1 MSSSN
6 SKKTPGPKQKSPFA
20 TKSSQKPGSVQKQ
33 QSLLSFFTK
42 AVESPVPAN
51 KKGDS
56 DLPDLSSDPVG
67 PSSPANQEDTPTNKH
82 RGRRDVLQVTPSS
95 PSIRALSKRVSYT
108 ELCDDDD
115 DVPVLKRGIKRT
127 IRDDD
132 DDLEFLPQDNLI
144 EGSDDGEDD
153 CELYRG
159 TQQ

>member
-6 SKKTPGPKQKSPFA
+6 SKKTPRPNQKSPFA

-51 KKGDS
+51 KKGDR

-82 RGRRDVLQVTPSS
+82 GGRRGLLYQFSTFSDLLTGFDSCQTF
-95 PSIRALSKRVSYT
+95 SKSHLLAR
-108 ELCDDDD
+108 L
-115 DVPVLKRGIKRT
+115 LG
-127 IRDDD
+127 
-132 DDLEFLPQDNLI
+132 
-144 EGSDDGEDD
+144 
-153 CELYRG
+153 
-159 TQQ
+159 